1 MLDSDSLAETA
12 AWLWPAV
19 ALALGLIVGSFAN
32 VCIHRLPLRES
43 VVSPRSRC
51 PTCRKPI
58 GALDNVPV
66 LSFLFL
72 GGRCRHCRAR
82 ISWRY
87 PAVEAT
93 NGLLY
98 LAVALGEGLSP
109 SALVHM
115 VLITTL
121 IVLSL
126 IDLDHFILPNVI
138 TLPGIV
144 LGFAASFLPGSAV
157 DPLDSAKGAVG
168 GYLAFAA
175 VAWAYERLRHQ
186 EGLGQGDWKLAAMLG
201 AFLGWKRMVATVFL
215 ASVAGSLIG
224 GALILLGRRDAGQK
238 IPLGTYLGVAGIL
251 CLFWGSDLID
261 AYQALLHR

>member
-1 MLDSDSLAETA
+1 MIPTSGGPRPEVLDCPLLRRQHPVACPRECPCRRMPESDSLAETA
-12 AWLWPAV
+12 AWLWPAA

-32 VCIHRLPLRES
+32 VCIHRLPMRES

-98 LAVALGEGLSP
+98 LATSLRDGLSP
-109 SALVHM
+109 SAMVH
-115 VLITTL
+115 
-121 IVLSL
+121 
-126 IDLDHFILPNVI
+126 
-138 TLPGIV
+138 
-144 LGFAASFLPGSAV
+144 
-157 DPLDSAKGAVG
+157 
-168 GYLAFAA
+168 
-175 VAWAYERLRHQ
+175 
-186 EGLGQGDWKLAAMLG
+186 
-201 AFLGWKRMVATVFL
+201 
-215 ASVAGSLIG
+215 
-224 GALILLGRRDAGQK
+224 
-238 IPLGTYLGVAGIL
+238 
-251 CLFWGSDLID
+251 
-261 AYQALLHR
+261 